1 MVSGFV
7 TSPFDHSRIW
17 SGLASEMRIAEK
29 LLTSSIGLP
38 CAAATVRRDVPVQRE
53 GTGPAGRR
61 SPSNALWCLV
71 FEPGEVDPAEV
82 REQVARGVVL
92 GQRDLLVVLI
102 EDLRVEP
109 EAPQLLDEDL
119 EGLGDPRG
127 LDLLAL
133 HDRLVRLDTPED
145 VVRLHGQQLLE
156 DVRGP
161 VGLERPHLHLAEA
174 LATELR
180 LATQRLL
187 RDEAVRTGGPGVDLV
202 LDEVVELEHVDL
214 ADGDRAVEQLARA
227 AIAQEGLAVL
237 GQTGGDERLPDSL
250 LVRAVEHRR
259 GGL

>member
-38 CAAATVRRDVPVQRE
+38 CAAVAWRRDVPVQRE

-109 EAPQLLDEDL
+109 EAAQLLDEDL
-119 EGLGDPRG
+119 EGLGDPRR

-133 HDRLVRLDTPED
+133 HDGFVRLDASED
-145 VVRLHGQQLLE
+145 VVRLHGEQLLQ

-174 LATELR
+174 LAAELR
-180 LATQRLL
+180 LAAQRLL
-187 RDEAVRTGGPGVDLV
+187 GDQAVRARRAGVDLV
-202 LDEVVELEHVDL
+202 LDQVMELEHVDV
-214 ADGDRAVEQLARA
+214 ADGDLAVERLAA
-227 AIAQEGLAVL
+227 PAVAQEGLAVL
-237 GQTGGDERLPDSL
+237 RKAGRDERLLDAL
-250 LVRAVEHRR
+250 LI
-259 GGL
+259 G